1 MNTELRKKAKN
12 EFEKNLFK
20 LTHNSV
26 FAKTM
31 ENMRNNRDIKLVKS
45 YKRRKRYDFL
55 VRLYYPKVWRQ
66 SKTLLQVYKQLYYLH

>member
-12 EFEKNLFK
+12 KFEKNLFK

-26 FAKTM
+26 FEKTM

-45 YKRRKRYDFL
+45 YKRRKRL
-55 VRLYYPKVWRQ
+55 VSDPNYH
-66 SKTLLQVYKQLYYLH
+66 SHKTFSDHLMATEMKRRK